1 MPRRMTRAELE
12 LEDRIEELRPYEELF
27 YIVKADPR
35 AWGGSVEIRDTA
47 RPLVRDVPRVFLYG
61 ASRPSGGIIVEGDD
75 CVCYAEKWAAMAMK
89 SDCPYRQAA
98 GRRVIAAIKGASDG
112 GRVRPDPSPRLV
124 DAFRYGD

>member
-1 MPRRMTRAELE
+1 MPRRMTRAE

-27 YIVKADPR
+27 YIRR

-112 GRVRPDPSPRLV
+112 GEGAP
-124 DAFRYGD
+124 